1 MLVALLRHVQLED
14 TGEHVAT
21 FDTDRISFPISRQQG
36 AHSEVG
42 LNSLESFIS
51 NFQIFKTF
59 QDEALRHFLMDKR
72 FGIFATN
79 IYFSSLQLT
88 KSQIASNMEMD
99 PDDVVFVW
107 MNDVDE
113 VNIDTE

>member
-1 MLVALLRHVQLED
+1 
-14 TGEHVAT
+14 
-21 FDTDRISFPISRQQG
+21 
-36 AHSEVG
+36 
-42 LNSLESFIS
+42 
-51 NFQIFKTF
+51 
-59 QDEALRHFLMDKR
+59 MDKR

-113 VNIDTE
+113 VNIDTEE